1 MVTVAAESFSP
12 LPPPAGGEGRT
23 LNAGVGDDILI
34 GGWTNYDLGSSGMT
48 YDKKVAA
55 LEAIMAEWGGSDSYA
70 TRLNALAG
78 YLNTNTVH
86 DNYANGVA
94 VADQL
99 YGNAAANDWFFAG
112 INDLVTGKSINDV
125 VTTIS

>member
-55 LEAIMAEWGGSDSYA
+55 LEAIMAEWGSTDSYS
-70 TRLNALAG
+70 TLLNKLAG
-78 YLNTNTVH
+78 SLNNNTVPSLNTNTVH
-86 DNYANGVA
+86 EDR
-94 VADQL
+94 
-99 YGNAAANDWFFAG
+99 
-112 INDLVTGKSINDV
+112 KSV
-125 VTTIS
+125 V

>member
-55 LEAIMAEWGGSDSYA
+55 LEAIMAEWGGADSYV
-70 TRLNALAG
+70 TRLSTLAG
-78 YLNTNTVH
+78 DLNISTVH
-86 DNYANGVA
+86 DNSASGVA

-99 YGNAAANDWFFAG
+99 HGG
-112 INDLVTGKSINDV
+112 VGQQLVLRRP
-125 VTTIS
+125 